1 MSNRFSSPVVP
12 SPSSRLNRLVQLTVF
27 LFVLMGSCAITQAQ
41 GLSFSNNSRYGNGGE
56 IIQTQGQQSA
66 AYSIGARE
74 PDFYSMNRN
83 ANQSSNGDRGF
94 GWWGRTGYD
103 TGPALGR
110 EESLLF
116 FETMPYLFWEETM
129 FLSDLRLYRLN
140 SGRMGGSVGVGAR
153 RYVRQWDRS
162 FGAIM
167 WYDIDAAY
175 KEDFQATT
183 ISLESRGN
191 IDWLANIYLPFD
203 VRRQQIGLDFVA
215 DSQRFV
221 GNNVLFDQIRTS
233 GYALKGFDTEIGAP
247 IGLEFAQQFDM
258 RAYAGFYRFDHS
270 DLDSTWGWKARL
282 EANIAKYVDLNLAIT
297 DDKTFDTRVSFSAS
311 WTLDPAGE
319 VGKRASTWDR
329 MVLPPTRLWTI
340 PKAEVAV
347 LEAGNVVINP
357 VTGAALRILHV
368 NNNPALNPGANVAG
382 AGAVLT
388 PFDTIENAVN
398 GINAPGIDT
407 YDILY
412 VHSGSVYDNEPTI
425 TVPEG
430 KRFLGGG
437 DRVENL
443 ISYNDFTVARL
454 PRAIGNYRD
463 HATSPDTVF
472 DPRPVF
478 TNLGNPAGPGVTF
491 DTLASLGGTV
501 TSNNL
506 TEFSGF
512 VIGDPNYAAATTNAD
527 TWTNFPLT
535 TPTNGTFG
543 NGIEFVDLPT
553 ALTQVRFVDLHGSRG
568 NGLDFT
574 NTTDTYN
581 LEALVVNQS
590 QNHEM
595 FVSGGAPNITFQ
607 SSVRVNGNG
616 GRGGTGSRVDSL
628 VINRAN
634 ALAILAPDGA
644 GSLGDNSA
652 LAVTG
657 TTGGSINW
665 IDVITDSDGG
675 DGFIFTGGAQSDVTI
690 PVSTTIINSR
700 GNGVAIFE
708 NTGGN
713 YLISSART
721 DAVIPAAPFSTTT
734 ATSFLIDNP
743 TFNAIQIGRVTAV
756 PNTTNARVNFVE
768 DVNIVNLNRTNS
780 GLFIANTSGDI
791 IFSSTGPL
799 TIDYDATGVVGTA
812 SAIEFFQN
820 FTGDITFNNAVTINN
835 PGGAGIRITNDD
847 NIPAGASP
855 GTFRFSN
862 ALSPLTID
870 GANAN
875 QGTAGAAIVIGSDP
889 LIAGALTPPPSNN
902 SIAGTGYESLVE
914 FRNLVSVTN
923 RNGMGLWVGNNIG
936 QVNFTGPNSGFSSLT
951 GVGGTSV
958 IRLDNNIG
966 DVTISQATVAAGN
979 NLILDYA
986 DDDNPSAI
994 ELAFTSAA
1002 IDMRNNLGAIRFDNV
1017 TLTSQDTTA
1026 SEGIFGIDNTRI
1038 SIAGGSI
1045 NMEDGTGLDIFTSE
1059 PVALIPTSTLTRID
1073 ITLDDFVN
1081 GTDNTPDYAL
1091 HLGNVKGNLTILGGS
1106 IDSVVNLSGDQTQD
1120 VTAGAK
1126 FDNVALRTREGTAG
1140 LPLFGRSRRLDITLT
1155 NLGFNGNIQ
1164 GVYADSIDSLSVTE
1178 SDYSD
1183 QLDEAIDLFSVPEF
1197 QVRGTTFDNNQDAG
1211 GVDAAVIRSTMILAL
1226 NNTNS
1231 GIDGEP
1237 TYYDFV
1243 VGPRTPNFQDLT
1255 ANGDQNFFNDPG
1267 ADFSILVINDA
1278 INNYLGVLDTG
1289 FSGAETGLIVNNSAF
1304 DTDTTTAIDGYV
1316 RYLDNENSLANV
1328 NIVMNEF
1335 LAPNDT
1341 SAARISNTQAGAIS
1355 VEHNS
1360 LDTENDDNL
1369 VFNAVDNRM
1378 VLEEEGSAA
1387 IRIFDSGDG
1396 TAFISIGDT
1405 PNDDLTEGGSI
1416 LNDQI
1421 QIDPVTGL
1429 LILNPDIEI
1438 ANNEE
1443 GVFFFDLE
1451 TEATVEITNVEVNVT
1466 EDSVAIGGNL
1476 ATTQDI
1482 QTVFLFDN
1490 VSGTAF
1496 IDISGNSI
1504 LVNDSGAILNPNFFL
1519 VNDIQIVQFNS
1530 ASGDITLSSAQDNSA
1545 GVLTPQGIGI
1555 LTNPALLFQAPNSTT
1570 FTGQFQFNNIFV
1582 P

>member
-1 MSNRFSSPVVP
+1 MSNRFSSPVVH
-12 SPSSRLNRLVQLTVF
+12 SQVSRLNRLVQLTVL

-41 GLSFSNNSRYGNGGE
+41 GLSFSNNSRLGNGGE

-74 PDFYSMNRN
+74 PDYYSMNRN
-83 ANQSSNGDRGF
+83 ANQSSDGDRGF

-140 SGRMGGSVGVGAR
+140 SGRLGGSVGVGAR
-153 RYVRQWDRS
+153 RYVREWDRT

-167 WYDIDAAY
+167 WYDIDATY
-175 KEDFQATT
+175 KDDFQATT

-203 VRRQQIGLDFVA
+203 VRRQQVGLDFVA
-215 DSQRFV
+215 DSQRFS

-233 GYALKGFDTEIGAP
+233 GFALKGFDTEIGAP
-247 IGLEFAQQFDM
+247 VGLEFAQQFDM
-258 RAYAGFYRFDHS
+258 RAYAGFYRFDHP

-357 VTGAALRILHV
+357 VTGVPLRILHV

-412 VHSGSVYDNEPTI
+412 VHSGSIYDGEPTI

-437 DRVENL
+437 DRVEHL
-443 ISYNDFTVARL
+443 IDYNEFGTQRL

-463 HATSPDTVF
+463 HATAPDTVF
-472 DPRPVF
+472 DARPVF
-478 TNLGNPAGPGVTF
+478 TNLGGPAGPGVTF
-491 DTLASLGGTV
+491 DTLANLGGAV
-501 TSNNL
+501 TSNAL

-512 VIGDPNYAAATTNAD
+512 VIGDPNYAAPATTNAD
-527 TWTNFPLT
+527 NWTNFGLT
-535 TPTNGTFG
+535 TPVSGTFG

-574 NTTDTYN
+574 NTSDTYN
-581 LEALVVNQS
+581 LESLIVNQS

-607 SSVRVNGNG
+607 SST
-616 GRGGTGSRVDSL
+616 RGGTGSRVDSL

-634 ALAILAPDGA
+634 ALAVIAPDGA
-644 GSLGDNSA
+644 GTLGDNSD

-665 IDVITDSDGG
+665 IDVITDDDGG
-675 DGFIFTGGAQSDVTI
+675 DGFIFTGGAQSDVSI
-690 PVSTTIINSR
+690 PVSTTILNSR

-708 NTGGN
+708 NTGGR
-713 YLISSART
+713 YLLSSART
-721 DAVIPAAPFSTTT
+721 DAVIPAAPFSTTAST
-734 ATSFLIDNP
+734 PFLIDNP
-743 TFNAIQIGRVTAV
+743 AFNAIQIGRVTAV
-756 PNTTNARVNFVE
+756 PDTTNARVNFVE
-768 DVNIVNLNRTNS
+768 DVNIVNLNRANS
-780 GLFIANTSGDI
+780 GLFVANTSGDI

-799 TIDYDATGVVGTA
+799 TIDYSAGAVGTA
-812 SAIEFFQN
+812 SGIEFFQN
-820 FTGDITFNNAVTINN
+820 FLGDITFNNAVTINDA
-835 PGGAGIRITNDD
+835 GGAGIRITNDD
-847 NIPAGASP
+847 NIPAGSSP
-855 GTFRFSN
+855 GAFRFSN

-875 QGTAGAAIVIGSDP
+875 QGTAGAAIMIGSDP
-889 LIAGALTPPPSNN
+889 LIAGVLTAPPSNN
-902 SIAGTGYESLVE
+902 NIVGTGYESLVE
-914 FRNLVSVTN
+914 FRSPVSVTN
-923 RNGMGLWVGNNIG
+923 RNGMGLWIGNNIG

-951 GVGGTSV
+951 GVGNTSV
-958 IRLDNNIG
+958 IRLENNIG
-966 DVTISQATVAAGN
+966 DITISQATVAAGDN
-979 NLILDYA
+979 QILDYA
-986 DDDNPSAI
+986 DDDNPTGG
-994 ELAFTSAA
+994 ELNQTFAA
-1002 IDMRNNLGAIRFDNV
+1002 IDMRNNPGTVRFDNV
-1017 TLTSQDTTA
+1017 TLTSQATTA

-1045 NMEDGTGLDIFTSE
+1045 NMTDGTGLDIFTSQ
-1059 PVALIPTSTLTRID
+1059 PVAENPANTITRID
-1073 ITLDDFVN
+1073 ITIDDFDN
-1081 GTDNTPDYAL
+1081 GTDDTPDYAL

-1106 IDSVVNLSGDQTQD
+1106 IDDVVNAPGDLTQD
-1120 VTAGAK
+1120 VSAGAK

-1155 NLGFNGNIQ
+1155 NLDFGDNIQ

-1178 SDYSD
+1178 SDYND

-1197 QVRGTTFDNNQDAG
+1197 QVRSSTFDNNQSNG
-1211 GVDAAVIRSTMILAL
+1211 GLDAAVIRSTMNLAL

-1237 TYYDFV
+1237 TFYDFV
-1243 VGPRTPNFQDLT
+1243 VGPRSPDFQDLT
-1255 ANGDQNFFNDPG
+1255 ANGDQNFFNDPF
-1267 ADFSILVINDA
+1267 ADFSILVINES
-1278 INNYLGVLDTG
+1278 INNSLGALNTG

-1304 DTDTTTAIDGYV
+1304 NTATTTDIDGYV
-1316 RYLDNENSLANV
+1316 RYLDSENSLANV
-1328 NIVMNEF
+1328 NVVMNEF

-1341 SAARISNTQAGAIS
+1341 SAARVSNTQAGAIS
-1355 VEHNS
+1355 IEHNS

-1387 IRIFDSGDG
+1387 IRVFASGDG
-1396 TAFISIGDT
+1396 TAFISISDT
-1405 PNDDLTEGGSI
+1405 PDDALTEGGSI

-1429 LILNPDIEI
+1429 LNLNPDIQI
-1438 ANNEE
+1438 ANNED

-1451 TEATVEITNVEVNVT
+1451 TEATVSITNVEINVT

-1482 QTVFLFDN
+1482 QNVFLFDN
-1490 VSGTAF
+1490 VSGATS

-1504 LVNDSGAILNPNFFL
+1504 LINDSGAILNPFFQL
-1519 VNDIQIVQFNS
+1519 INDIQIVQFNS
-1530 ASGDITLSSAQDNSA
+1530 ASGDITLSSGQDNSV

-1555 LTNPALLFQAPNSTT
+1555 LTNPALLFQAPNSTN
-1570 FTGQFQFNNIFV
+1570 FTGQFQFNSIFV